1 LAQEQYFKG
10 DELHETELV
19 RRRNY
24 PWEEILGAIG
34 PGKAREV
41 VMAQYT
47 VRTAIAELV
56 KSAKIRKNEFY
67 VVTKGV
73 TGARRRVFIVHR
85 ALKWLEKEL

>member
-10 DELHETELV
+10 EELSETEVV

-24 PWEEILGAIG
+24 PWEEILAGIG

-47 VRTAIAELV
+47 VRTAIADLV
-56 KSAKIRKNEFY
+56 RRGKIKDEFY
-67 VVTKGV
+67 VVTKGA
-73 TGARRRVFIVHR
+73 GAAKRRVFIVHR
-85 ALKWLEKEL
+85 AKKWLEREI